1 MHKLLA
7 GAGGAAAGAGLF
19 WWVDG
24 VRFDLP
30 PQWGISAV
38 WSELAVVGAGLAV
51 RAKAKSDSGK
61 VFGETLAALPAALFL
76 MRFLR

>member
-1 MHKLLA
+1 MRNLLA
-7 GAGGAAAGAGLF
+7 GAGGAAVGAGLF
-19 WWVDG
+19 WWVDRI
-24 VRFDLP
+24 RFDMP
-30 PQWGISAV
+30 PQLGISPM
-38 WSELAVVGAGLAV
+38 WSELAVVGAGLAL